1 MIHLTRKVFND
12 LSIWMIGL
20 GLLMGIVFPFFLLIM
35 GIPRELVITPWFFV
49 SCMTAGFI
57 VGSVNIWLARAVV
70 GKRLRFLVNRMK
82 MVEASLIE
90 LSRTGNLDQCSPE
103 HCMIEVDSEDEL
115 GETSKAFNYL
125 IDALAKS
132 HHSHAAIRSFSEM
145 LTSQLELDSLTTQA
159 LQHLLKHMNANAGA
173 FLIASDGEMMIA
185 ASYGIRAP
193 ETLKNSDS
201 IYRVLQTGTKLKIS
215 IPDDV
220 TIEGVLTDFRPSEV
234 LVMALPYKGIPL
246 GVLVLANVAPFQEE
260 LISSLDFLC
269 QSMSISL
276 NNALNY
282 DRLQKMAALD
292 PLTGIYN
299 RRFGMARLSEEFSRS
314 VRSSTPLGLIML
326 DIDYFKKV
334 NDCYGHL
341 AGDRVLIQVIK
352 TVAKSIR
359 KDDISIRYGGEEF
372 LIILPGAS
380 KEDALTVSEK
390 IMRMIEDTSVTEG
403 VQVIRV
409 TVSIGVISYPELD
422 VNNEQE
428 LVERVDE
435 ALYQAKKTGRNKICV
450 AKGVVE

>member
-20 GLLMGIVFPFFLLIM
+20 GIIMGIVFPFFLLVM
-35 GIPRELVITPWFFV
+35 GISRELVMTPWFFV
-49 SCMTAGFI
+49 SCMAAGCI
-57 VGSVNIWLARAVV
+57 VGSINIWLARLVV
-70 GKRLRFLVNRMK
+70 GKRLTLLVEHMK
-82 MVEASLIE
+82 MVESSLMD
-90 LSRTGNLDQCSPE
+90 LSRTGNLEQCSPDY
-103 HCMIEVDSEDEL
+103 CMIEVDSEDEL
-115 GETSKAFNYL
+115 GQTSKAFNYL

-132 HHSHAAIRSFSEM
+132 HQSYAVIRSFSEM
-145 LTSQLELDSLTTQA
+145 LTSQLELNSLTTQA
-159 LQHLLKHMNANAGA
+159 LQQLMKHMKANAGA
-173 FLIASDGEMMIA
+173 LLMVSDGEITIA

-193 ETLKNSDS
+193 EKLKSSDS
-201 IYRVLQTGTKLKIS
+201 IYRVLQTDTKLKIS

-234 LVMALPYKGIPL
+234 LIMALTYKGVPL
-246 GVLVLANVAPFQEE
+246 GVLVLANAVPFREE
-260 LISSLDFLC
+260 LISSLDLLC

-276 NNALNY
+276 NNSLNY
-282 DRLQKMAALD
+282 DRLQKMVALD
-292 PLTGIYN
+292 PLTGVYN

-359 KDDISIRYGGEEF
+359 KGDISIRYGGDEF
-372 LIILPGAS
+372 LVILPGAS
-380 KEDALTVSEK
+380 KEDALTVSDK

-403 VQVIRV
+403 AQVIHV
-409 TVSIGVISYPELD
+409 TVSIGVISYPEID
-422 VNNEQE
+422 VENEQE
-428 LVERVDE
+428 LVKRADE
-435 ALYQAKKTGRNKICV
+435 ALYQAKETGRKKICA
-450 AKGVVE
+450 AK